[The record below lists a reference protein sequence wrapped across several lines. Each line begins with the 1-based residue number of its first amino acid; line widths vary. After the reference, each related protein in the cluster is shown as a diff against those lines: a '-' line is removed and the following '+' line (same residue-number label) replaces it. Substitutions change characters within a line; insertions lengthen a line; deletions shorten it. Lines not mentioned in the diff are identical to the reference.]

1 MTVKK
6 SIKFTL
12 AFVTIFVLGAL
23 TGAALMPVI
32 FNKVEGNPYSIN
44 VLSERIYNTNLLKN
58 AGLTPDQ
65 EAAVD
70 ELSAEYV
77 LKYTAERDMFMAK
90 RRTLYGEFK
99 FDLNKILTT
108 SQYDNFVNK
117 SDALIKERELYSKA
131 LEDKW
136 RAERAK
142 KTDEKLQSA
151 GFEQKLK
158 YITLS
163 VPAQDIIPQNL
174 NAAANQDKANFDF
187 LNRYMIDRV
196 KYKWGTYT
204 VYHEVTNE
212 KDILKSED
220 IIP

>member
-6 SIKFTL
+6 SIKFIS
-12 AFVTIFVLGAL
+12 AFLTIFFLGAL
-23 TGAALMPVI
+23 TGASIMPVI
-32 FNKVEGNPYSIN
+32 FNKVEGNPYSID
-44 VLSERIYNTNLLKN
+44 VLSERIYNTQLLKN

-65 EAAVD
+65 KAALD

-90 RRTLYGEFK
+90 RRTLYGDFK
-99 FDLNKILTT
+99 FDLNKILTP
-108 SQYDNFVNK
+108 SQYAGFVNK
-117 SDALIKERELYSKA
+117 SDALIKERDLYNKS

-142 KTDEKLQSA
+142 NENKQLQSA
-151 GFEQKLK
+151 GYEQKLK

-163 VPAQDIIPQNL
+163 VPAGNIIPNDLKDADNQN
-174 NAAANQDKANFDF
+174 KAVFDF

-196 KYKWGTYT
+196 KYNWGTYT
-204 VYHEVTNE
+204 VYHEVTND
-212 KDILKSED
+212 KDIIKSED
-220 IIP
+220 IEP